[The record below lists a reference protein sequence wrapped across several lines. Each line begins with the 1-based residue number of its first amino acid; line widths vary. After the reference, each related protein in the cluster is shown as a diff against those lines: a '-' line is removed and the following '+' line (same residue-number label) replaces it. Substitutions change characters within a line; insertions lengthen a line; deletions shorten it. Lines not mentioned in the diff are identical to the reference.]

1 MQSLL
6 AKWWKRVAVAALVLV
21 LLAGG
26 LVVLVLNHNGL
37 QDRLAKGALTRGVAQ
52 QMERSAAYGG
62 DNLDLVFCGT
72 ASPMGNARRAQQC
85 MGVLAGDK
93 FFIIDSG
100 ARSTAVAVNMALP
113 VERLDGVLL
122 THFHSDHISSLGEL
136 HLASWARGRV
146 GQLPLYGGPGVEW
159 VATGF
164 NMAYGLDYG
173 YRTAHHGEAAMPS
186 AHSGFVAQPFKVP
199 TKGSTVIFDEGGLKI
214 SAFSVPHPPIEPAV
228 GFRFDY
234 RGRSLVISGDT
245 AYSDNLVAEAKNTEV
260 LVHEVLQRDL
270 VSMTSETLAE
280 MGQENLG
287 KIIYDTHDYHTSP
300 VEAAKVANRANAK
313 MLVFTHMAPSPASGL
328 VERIFMRGVRE
339 IRKSGTIMADD
350 GMHIRL
356 PAPVNGGNSEIIV
369 K

>member
-1 MQSLL
+1 MACNHYWQNGGNGWRWPPLCWFCWPVG
-6 AKWWKRVAVAALVLV
+6 WWFWFSIIMGCKT
-21 LLAGG
+21 GWP
-26 LVVLVLNHNGL
+26 
-37 QDRLAKGALTRGVAQ
+37 KGALTRAVAQ

-72 ASPMGNARRAQQC
+72 ASPMGNAGRAQQC

-199 TKGSTVIFDEGGLKI
+199 TKGS
-214 SAFSVPHPPIEPAV
+214 
-228 GFRFDY
+228 
-234 RGRSLVISGDT
+234 
-245 AYSDNLVAEAKNTEV
+245 
-260 LVHEVLQRDL
+260 
-270 VSMTSETLAE
+270 
-280 MGQENLG
+280 
-287 KIIYDTHDYHTSP
+287 
-300 VEAAKVANRANAK
+300 
-313 MLVFTHMAPSPASGL
+313 
-328 VERIFMRGVRE
+328 
-339 IRKSGTIMADD
+339 KSFLMKTG
-350 GMHIRL
+350 
-356 PAPVNGGNSEIIV
+356 
-369 K
+369 